1 MAPHREVVALGTRR
15 LVEEIPMSNAT
26 PVSPLAERGRC
37 FLVYN
42 YTALI
47 KITMETLSL
56 LRNKEGL
63 LLRNRFEQQFS
74 QFEKIPFENTE
85 FEAID
90 IRPPEQR
97 DDVPVLFVPGY
108 GKSPRSY
115 KELLFELF
123 KAGRRV
129 ISMTAPVEDIKLQPY
144 EKGKV
149 PSAQVI
155 RALAINH
162 LIGAKEINRVDV
174 VSHSEGCTNATIAER
189 IEPEKFRYFVYIT
202 PPGVTEKQGWPTIGK
217 RSIQNLM
224 DINRAIKNETPEIAI
239 KFQHSK
245 DEAKVFG
252 RKRGAIK
259 ALYESGL
266 LGRFSIADEVRALHN
281 EGHGVVIIAGT
292 GDKMLPMREYQR
304 TKEGAAR
311 SAESLGVDG
320 FIQHPGGHG
329 AAHVNKNYGALA
341 AIMLESLKKKY
352 KKEQN

>member
-1 MAPHREVVALGTRR
+1 
-15 LVEEIPMSNAT
+15 MSNAP

-63 LLRNRFEQQFS
+63 LLRNRLEQQFS

-85 FEAID
+85 FEALD
-90 IRPPEQR
+90 IRPPEQK

-108 GKSPRSY
+108 GKTPRSY

-129 ISMTAPVEDIKLQPY
+129 ISMTAPTEDIKLRSY
-144 EKGKV
+144 EKGKM

-162 LIGAKEINRVDV
+162 LIGAKNIHRVDV
-174 VSHSEGCTNATIAER
+174 VSHSEGYMNATIAAR
-189 IEPEKFRYFVYIT
+189 IEPDKFRHFVPIA
-202 PPGVTEKQGWPTIGK
+202 PPGVTEKQSWPTIGK
-217 RSIQNLM
+217 RFVQNQM
-224 DINRAIKNETPEIAI
+224 DINRAIKSEAPDIAT
-239 KFQHSK
+239 QYEHSNK
-245 DEAKVFG
+245 EAKAFA
-252 RKRGAIK
+252 KERGLIK
-259 ALYESGL
+259 APYESGL
-266 LGRFSIADEVRALHN
+266 PGRFSIADDARALHS

-292 GDKMLPMREYQR
+292 DDKMLPMSEYQR

-320 FIQHPGGHG
+320 FTQHPGGHG

-352 KKEQN
+352 EKMEG